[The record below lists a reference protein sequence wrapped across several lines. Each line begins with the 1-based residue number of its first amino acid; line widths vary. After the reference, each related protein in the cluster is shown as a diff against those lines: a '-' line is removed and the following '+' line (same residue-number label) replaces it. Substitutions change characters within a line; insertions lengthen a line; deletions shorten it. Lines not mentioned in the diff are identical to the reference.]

1 MNEKSDF
8 VRTKNIFDLNSETPF
23 KLSRSK
29 IEDFIRC
36 QRCFYLDRRLGI
48 GRPSMPGFSLNVAV
62 DALLKKEFDLHRVN
76 ASTHPLMEKYGIDAV
91 PFQHEKM
98 DQWRSNF
105 KGVQYLHEPTNFIV
119 TGAVDDIWINKKG
132 ELLVVDYKATST
144 QEEINLDGQYKAG
157 YKRQLEIYQW
167 LLRQNGFKVSDVGYF
182 VYANG
187 KKDRKAFDG
196 RLDFD
201 VEIIEYKGDDSW
213 VEKAIIEAH
222 ECLMGDKLPEYTP
235 ECEYCSYRKAAQGV
249 EK

>member
-1 MNEKSDF
+1 M
-8 VRTKNIFDLNSETPF
+8 FDPDSKKPF

-62 DALLKKEFDLHRVN
+62 DALLKKEFDFHRAN

-98 DQWRSNF
+98 DEWRSNF
-105 KGVQYLHEPTNFIV
+105 KGAQFHHEATNFII
-119 TGAVDDIWINKKG
+119 TGAVDDIWVNKKG

-144 QEEINLDGQYKAG
+144 QEEISLDGQYKEG
-157 YKRQLEIYQW
+157 YKRQIEIYQW
-167 LLRQNGFKVSDVGYF
+167 LFRQNGFKVSDKGCF

-187 KKDRKAFDG
+187 KKDREAFDG

-201 VEIIEYKGDDSW
+201 VEIIEYEGDDSW

-222 ECLMGDKLPEYTP
+222 ECLMSDKFPKCNP
-235 ECEYCSYRKAAQGV
+235 ECEFCSYRKAAQGV